1 MEKVICRNSATGRTM
16 TFEYGDT
23 VFLEGVDDI
32 GAAKFSIATSKDTG
46 VDGEAVEGES
56 QDARHPVIRA
66 KVLSDYDTIRDQLD
80 AVFQEGVDGTMEVYR
95 EDGTRR
101 VATYRP
107 EGWELPFHGVIRDL
121 TVNLLCADPKFYDPE
136 EEYTTMASWRS
147 MLRFPLVFHSPF
159 IISEHVANLLATI
172 TNPSSTAQALRI
184 VFTAT
189 GEVTNPFLT
198 DVNRQETLQIGT
210 QNKPFILHNGETIT
224 VTTSLSNMHIML
236 TSRGVETEITNKA
249 VWPIAWLKLQPG
261 ENLFRYGAASGE
273 QSLQVQIWHRQSYGG
288 A

>member
-16 TFEYGDT
+16 TFEYGNT

-210 QNKPFILHNGETIT
+210 PNKPFILHNGETIT

>member
-1 MEKVICRNSATGRTM
+1 MEKVICRNSATGRAM

-32 GAAKFSIATSKDTG
+32 GVAKFSIATSKDTG
-46 VDGEAVEGES
+46 IDGEAVEGES

-66 KVLSDYDTIRDQLD
+66 KVLSDYDVIRDQLD

-210 QNKPFILHNGETIT
+210 PNKPFILHNGETIT

>member
-1 MEKVICRNSATGRTM
+1 MEKVVCKNSATGRTM
-16 TFEYGDT
+16 TFEYGDM

-32 GAAKFSIATSKDTG
+32 GAANFTITTSKDTG
-46 VDGEAVEGES
+46 VDGESVEGES

-66 KVLSDYDTIRDQLD
+66 YVLSDYDTIRDQLD
-80 AVFQEGVDGTMEVYR
+80 AVFQEGVDGTMEIYR

-101 VATYRP
+101 MATYRP
-107 EGWELPFHGVIRDL
+107 EGWELPFTGVIRES
-121 TVNLLCADPKFYDPE
+121 TVKLLCADPKFYDPE
-136 EEYTTMASWRS
+136 EEYTTMASWKS
-147 MLRFPLVFHSPF
+147 LLRFPIIFHSPF
-159 IISEHVANLLATI
+159 AISEHVANLLATI

-184 VFTAT
+184 IFTAT

-198 DVNRQETLQIGT
+198 DVKRQGTLQIGT
-210 QNKPFILHNGETIT
+210 ANKPFVMHNGDKIT

-236 TSRGVETEITNKA
+236 TSGGVETEITNKA
-249 VWPIAWLKLQPG
+249 VWPVAWLKLQPG
-261 ENLFRYGAASGE
+261 ENLYRYGALSGE